1 MPRPKKTDNE
11 TETENAKSQLSKSPF
26 SKGETVCLTYK
37 IDGKP
42 KYYITSTTLRDV
54 YYLYESVPADTIKII
69 KTKYKADNPVDL
81 YKFRKV

>member
-1 MPRPKKTDNE
+1 MPRSKKIDN
-11 TETENAKSQLSKSPF
+11 ETENAKSQLSKSPF

-42 KYYITSTTLRDV
+42 KYYITSTALRDV

-81 YKFRKV
+81 YKFTKV

>member
-11 TETENAKSQLSKSPF
+11 TEIENTKSQLSKSPF

-42 KYYITSTTLRDV
+42 KYYITSTALRDV
-54 YYLYESVPADTIKII
+54 YYLYEVINNTIT
-69 KTKYKADNPVDL
+69 KTKYKADNPTDL
-81 YKFRKV
+81 YKFIET

>member
-1 MPRPKKTDNE
+1 MPRPKKTE
-11 TETENAKSQLSKSPF
+11 TETENIKSPF

-42 KYYITSTTLRDV
+42 KYYITSTVLRDV

-69 KTKYKADNPVDL
+69 K
-81 YKFRKV
+81 R

>member
-1 MPRPKKTDNE
+1 MPRPKRTE
-11 TETENAKSQLSKSPF
+11 TETENIKSQLSKSPF
-26 SKGETVCLTYK
+26 SKDETVCLTYK

-42 KYYITSTTLRDV
+42 KYYITSTALRNV

-81 YKFRKV
+81 YKFMKV

>member
-1 MPRPKKTDNE
+1 MPRSKKIDNE
-11 TETENAKSQLSKSPF
+11 TENTKSQLSKSPF

-42 KYYITSTTLRDV
+42 KYYITSTALRDV

-69 KTKYKADNPVDL
+69 KTK
-81 YKFRKV
+81 

>member
-1 MPRPKKTDNE
+1 MPRSKKIDNE
-11 TETENAKSQLSKSPF
+11 TENTKSQLSKSPF

-42 KYYITSTTLRDV
+42 KYYITSTALRDV
-54 YYLYESVPADTIKII
+54 YYLYESVSADTIKII

-81 YKFRKV
+81 YKFTKV

>member
-1 MPRPKKTDNE
+1 MPRPKKTE
-11 TETENAKSQLSKSPF
+11 TETENIKSQLSKSPF

-42 KYYITSTTLRDV
+42 KYYITSTALKDV

-69 KTKYKADNPVDL
+69 RACSH
-81 YKFRKV
+81 